1 MSFLPSIIVVD
12 WNSSSSLRGA
22 LYEWQLSPN
31 LRKTEETRSTERAAA
46 AAAAGG
52 DQPKKPPPKKR
63 GGVDGGGD
71 GGAGEHAR
79 AVTPRDLEIQKLDKL
94 LGLGEKAGAAR

>member
-1 MSFLPSIIVVD
+1 L
-12 WNSSSSLRGA
+12 A
-22 LYEWQLSPN
+22 AHWQLSPN

-63 GGVDGGGD
+63 GGAEGGGD
-71 GGAGEHAR
+71 GGAGEQAR
-79 AVTPRDLEIQKLDKL
+79 SITPRDLEIQKLDRL
-94 LGLGEKAGAAR
+94 LGLGEKAGAAL